1 MTGLW
6 LASYLALWAVVLVEL
21 VTIAILFRQLGLR
34 LLNSAAGMSR
44 TGIAVGRH
52 APSLTGQDENG
63 RTVDFNAD
71 SLQRSILLF
80 AATDCAPCARLMPDL
95 ALFAERN
102 PNVVIR
108 VVTPDNTEANRRFVA
123 EHSIKVPVI
132 NAAEARDRFEV
143 KATPFGF
150 AIDEDGRVAAKGLVN
165 RYDDLDRLASHFVSN
180 GRPNL
185 QSSLAN

>member
-52 APSLTGQDENG
+52 APSLTGQVENG
-63 RTVDFNAD
+63 RPVDFNPN

-80 AATDCAPCARLMPDL
+80 APTDFAPPPRLMPNL
-95 ALFAERN
+95 
-102 PNVVIR
+102 
-108 VVTPDNTEANRRFVA
+108 
-123 EHSIKVPVI
+123 
-132 NAAEARDRFEV
+132 
-143 KATPFGF
+143 PFF
-150 AIDEDGRVAAKGLVN
+150 
-165 RYDDLDRLASHFVSN
+165 
-180 GRPNL
+180 P
-185 QSSLAN
+185 